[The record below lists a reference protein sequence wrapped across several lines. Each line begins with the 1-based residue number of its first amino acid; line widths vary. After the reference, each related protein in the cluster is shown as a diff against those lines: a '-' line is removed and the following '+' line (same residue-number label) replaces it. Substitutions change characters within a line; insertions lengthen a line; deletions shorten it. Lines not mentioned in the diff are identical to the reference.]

1 MSKTLLPQAS
11 EEAIHRACV
20 AWAQV
25 ATQQYPLL
33 RWLVHVPNGG
43 KRPRGEAG
51 KLRAMGTRKGVPDL
65 LIPRRSGR
73 FPGLALELKSSA
85 GRLTPEQEAWL
96 DAFHSDGWLT
106 GIVRSL
112 DEFIELVHV
121 FHRG

>member
-1 MSKTLLPQAS
+1 MKVALPAPT
-11 EEAIHRACV
+11 EEAAHRACV

-25 ATQQYPLL
+25 AHQQYPLL

-65 LIPRRSGR
+65 LILRPSGR
-73 FPGLALELKSSA
+73 FHGLAVEVKSRT
-85 GRLTPEQEAWL
+85 GRLTPEQQAWL
-96 DAFHSDGWLT
+96 ETLHADGWLT

-112 DEFIELVHV
+112 DEFIEIVRV